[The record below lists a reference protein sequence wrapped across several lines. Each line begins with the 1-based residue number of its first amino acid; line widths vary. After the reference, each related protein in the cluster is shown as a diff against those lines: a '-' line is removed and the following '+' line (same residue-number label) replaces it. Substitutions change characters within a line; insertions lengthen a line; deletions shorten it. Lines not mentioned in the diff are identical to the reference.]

1 MGTVHLPV
9 VASSGLEGSP
19 LVRRPSLEPSR
30 ANEDEQKTNVSSSTY
45 KQRSEEFRRQF
56 KDIPE
61 TERLIVDYACAL
73 QRDILL
79 QGRLYLS
86 ETWLCFHS
94 NIFRWETSIAFP
106 LKDITTMTKEKT
118 ARLIPNAIQ
127 IVTENDKFFFTSFAA
142 RDRSYLSIFR
152 MWQNVL
158 LDQTLTKREFWQL
171 VQQSYGTELGLN
183 NEEMEN
189 LSQSAEDKGPPS
201 RDYVATNIALHASGF
216 IRAGLDELL
225 ASALRALAKSSCDE
239 SGDKLEKSTKLT
251 VPNWE
256 TVPPSPETEAD
267 GGTLQPLLG
276 PLQSLKEETDSE
288 RLCKKSPLLTSE
300 RTQSTRRSGQS
311 SALHMV
317 DVNGNEDQLLEKSSY
332 TDSLDEADE
341 PFHGDNLE
349 GRLYLNR
356 LFHISAERMF
366 ELLFTSSR
374 FMQKFLK
381 SRKVLD
387 LEATPWQKE
396 PGGNQQRTL
405 TYTITLSNPIIGKF
419 TAATDKQVLYKESQE
434 GQLYLVDTDVATHDV
449 PYHDYFYTVNRYCI
463 IRASKHKCRLRV
475 SSDIKYRKQPWGLI
489 RALIEKNSLS
499 GLEDYFRQ
507 LESDLLMEESVSK
520 QSLVEPGKSS
530 GMRRRRRSYRNV
542 AENLLRHGGQLAS
555 GDMDLDASVDS
566 SGRRSETSSRNTT
579 IVMVMSLFLLLLVIL
594 NVSLFFKLATIE
606 HAAQSFHRVQVH
618 EDGATKFTA
627 DIDRGKEQSQQDK
640 DQARHLKGVLRD
652 SVATLEQLKT
662 SLLLLQKSFDLI
674 NNTKTSMGTSEG

>member
-1 MGTVHLPV
+1 MATVHLPV

-30 ANEDEQKTNVSSSTY
+30 GNEEEQKTNVSSSTY

-56 KDIPE
+56 KDLPE

-127 IVTENDKFFFTSFAA
+127 IATENDKFFFTSFAA

-189 LSQSAEDKGPPS
+189 LSQTTEDKGLP
-201 RDYVATNIALHASGF
+201 
-216 IRAGLDELL
+216 
-225 ASALRALAKSSCDE
+225 RALGISSCDE
-239 SGDKLEKSTKLT
+239 SGDKLEKSTKLM

-267 GGTLQPLLG
+267 GGALQPLVG
-276 PLQSLKEETDSE
+276 SLQSLKEETESE

-300 RTQSTRRSGQS
+300 RKQSTRRSGQS
-311 SALHMV
+311 ASLDMV
-317 DVNGNEDQLLEKSSY
+317 DLNGSEDQLLEKSSC
-332 TDSLDEADE
+332 TDSLDEGDE
-341 PFHGDNLE
+341 SFHGDNLE

-419 TAATDKQVLYKESQE
+419 TSATDKQVLYKESQE

-489 RALIEKNSLS
+489 RALIEKNSVS

-507 LESDLLMEESVSK
+507 LESDLLMEEAVSN
-520 QSLVEPGKSS
+520 QSLVEPGKAS
-530 GMRRRRRSYRNV
+530 GLRRRRRSYRSV
-542 AENLLRHGGQLAS
+542 PENLHKHGGQLAS
-555 GDMDLDASVDS
+555 GDMDLDTSADS
-566 SGRRSETSSRNTT
+566 SGRRPGTGSGNTM
-579 IVMVMSLFLLLLVIL
+579 IVVVMSFFLLLLVIM
-594 NVSLFFKLATIE
+594 NVSLFFKLAMIE
-606 HAAQSFHRVQVH
+606 QAAQSFHRVHVL
-618 EDGATKFTA
+618 EEGATNRFTTNV
-627 DIDRGKEQSQQDK
+627 DRGKEESQQNK
-640 DQARHLKGVLRD
+640 DQTRHLKAVLRD

-662 SLLLLQKSFDLI
+662 SLILLQKSFDLI
-674 NNTKTSMGTSEG
+674 NNTKTSLGTSES